1 MTKEQT
7 FDMKSTTMLRNLFF
21 FSLQNATEK
30 RLSCAQKHEGALRN
44 QNNTH
49 IE

>member
-7 FDMKSTTMLRNLFF
+7 FDMKSTIMLRNLFF
-21 FSLQNATEK
+21 SLQKATEK
-30 RLSCAQKHEGALRN
+30 RLSCAQRHEGALRN